1 MGDHVLALLTLP
13 GSASVA
19 CRRATN
25 PDQLSLKP
33 PTLADKAIGAVV
45 KDIQEWDNRVCICRR
60 ENAGSQS
67 ACL

>member
-1 MGDHVLALLTLP
+1 MDDHVLALLTLP
-13 GSASVA
+13 GGAWVA

-25 PDQLSLKP
+25 PAQLSLKP
-33 PTLADKAIGAVV
+33 PAHADRAIGAAL
-45 KDIQEWDNRVCICRR
+45 KDIQEWDNRVCICRL